1 MQNTVSCVSNPL
13 TNVFYVLAKSS
24 WQRTLNYKTEA
35 LALKRTKTN
44 KRRLKFAFRLIQK
57 IIPSSLSILSHRLF
71 NNSGLSLKWLPQRGW
86 GGGGRC
92 RFQVTEMIKWGQK
105 SKPQQIPEP
114 KTNPQNIPE
123 SIKWYNTKIT
133 WLEIERLLCL
143 RLGYAGTTTSL
154 QIVLNS
160 PKNPT
165 L

>member
-86 GGGGRC
+86 GGGGAG
-92 RFQVTEMIKWGQK
+92 FKWRRWSNEGKNQNPNK
-105 SKPQQIPEP
+105 SLNQRLIP
-114 KTNPQNIPE
+114 KTSQKALND
-123 SIKWYNTKIT
+123 IT
-133 WLEIERLLCL
+133 R
-143 RLGYAGTTTSL
+143 
-154 QIVLNS
+154 
-160 PKNPT
+160 K
-165 L
+165 

>member
-44 KRRLKFAFRLIQK
+44 KSRLKFAFRLIQK
-57 IIPSSLSILSHRLF
+57 IIPSSLDRLLTIAI
-71 NNSGLSLKWLPQRGW
+71 NSGLSLKWLPQRGW
-86 GGGGRC
+86 GGGRC

-133 WLEIERLLCL
+133 WLEIEWLLCL
-143 RLGYAGTTTSL
+143 RMGYAGTTTSL
-154 QIVLNS
+154 QFVLNPS
-160 PKNPT
+160 KNPI